1 MFGLIKFLIALCRTF
16 YELLDPNLNAMR
28 NAPISIKYGASIILA
43 CMWCLA
49 FGLYVGELTMI
60 GYNMFGHI
68 AIVSMA
74 FFTWLVMKT
83 MKKQYPDRVVIE
95 QLRQPDRAQ
104 RDLEMSDEEK
114 IIALQK
120 IDSQLCTK

>member
-1 MFGLIKFLIALCRTF
+1 
-16 YELLDPNLNAMR
+16 
-28 NAPISIKYGASIILA
+28 
-43 CMWCLA
+43 
-49 FGLYVGELTMI
+49 MI

-83 MKKQYPDRVVIE
+83 MKKQYPDRVVLE

-120 IDSQLCTK
+120 IDSQLRTK

>member
-1 MFGLIKFLIALCRTF
+1 MFGLIKFIIAVCRTF

-49 FGLYVGELTMI
+49 FGLYVGELAMI

-83 MKKQYPDRVVIE
+83 MKKQYPDRVVLE

-120 IDSQLCTK
+120 IDSQLRTK